1 MSQKPQEVLS
11 ESLVLE
17 IYGNYPVILAWVIS
31 LLLLCSSLI
40 VHLERLLAQQLLEIK
55 AIELAQVHFMV
66 AEKTI
71 LECETNIANLLNSSQ
86 SACFIQRLGKN
97 LWKISSKTRPAIE
110 VHLLVDEN
118 SGTVTRLNWRQSFE

>member
-11 ESLVLE
+11 ESLALE
-17 IYGNYPVILAWVIS
+17 IYGNYLVILAWVIS

-55 AIELAQVHFMV
+55 AIELAQAHFMV

-71 LECETNIANLLNSSQ
+71 MECESNIANLLNSSQ
-86 SACFIQRLGKN
+86 SACFIQQLGKN
-97 LWKISSKTRPAIE
+97 LWMISSKTRPAIE

-118 SGTVTRLNWRQSFE
+118 SGAVTRLNWRQSFE

>member
-1 MSQKPQEVLS
+1 M
-11 ESLVLE
+11 
-17 IYGNYPVILAWVIS
+17 ILAWVIS